1 MTTQL
6 FSSLALLGELT
17 SSDYDWHLK
26 PTSVSIVTIRF
37 VCGFVLH
44 IYLQSELLQGFT
56 NMKFALNHPWK
67 FEHPKLAF
75 LVGFGQALVVFVIE
89 GVHYLLLL
97 GNDSHLTIVINFLA
111 LVFISQFD
119 DFFYQ
124 THMDGE
130 FKKVITGLSDKY
142 ADFLRV

>member
-1 MTTQL
+1 MVTQL
-6 FSSLALLGELT
+6 FSALALLGGLADSE
-17 SSDYDWHLK
+17 YEWHLK
-26 PTSVSIVTIRF
+26 PKSVWTVTMRF

-67 FEHPKLAF
+67 FDNPKLAF
-75 LVGFGQALVVFVIE
+75 LVGFAQALVTFVIE

-97 GNDSHLTIVINFLA
+97 GNDSILTIVINFLA

-119 DFFYQ
+119 DFFYG
-124 THMDGE
+124 THTD
-130 FKKVITGLSDKY
+130 
-142 ADFLRV
+142 